1 MIELYILL
9 ILLLAWIGWLIV
21 RKKWKTLLW
30 TVVSIFI
37 LVIVGWFLFL
47 HIVSEAFG
55 EKCEKNREWKIENY
69 VIVEKKCIGF
79 AGPYY
84 YPVYLYEDNVKL
96 DQLLYIND
104 SLCLVKF
111 KPKESDTL
119 TFDICEL
126 KLIKNRK

>member
-9 ILLLAWIGWLIV
+9 ILLFALIVWLIV

-30 TVVSIFI
+30 TVVSTII
-37 LVIVGWFLFL
+37 LVIAGWYLFL

-55 EKCEKNREWKIENY
+55 AKCEKNREWEIENY

-84 YPVYLYEDNVKL
+84 YPVYLYEDNVEL
-96 DQLLYIND
+96 DQLLFIND
-104 SLCLVKF
+104 STCVVKF
-111 KPKESDTL
+111 KPDERDTL
-119 TFDICEL
+119 TFDICDL